1 MQFKKLFF
9 LKLLDLYKRLEIL
22 TINKL
27 KILKSKSIKLK
38 TII

>member
-9 LKLLDLYKRLEIL
+9 LELLDLYKRLEIL

-27 KILKSKSIKLK
+27 KILKSKFIKLK